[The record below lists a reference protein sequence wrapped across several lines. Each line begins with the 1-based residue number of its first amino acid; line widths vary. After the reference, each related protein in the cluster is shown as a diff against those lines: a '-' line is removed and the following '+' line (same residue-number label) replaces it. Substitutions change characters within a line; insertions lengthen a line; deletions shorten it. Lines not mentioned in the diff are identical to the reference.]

1 MVQRVWLCLIIL
13 IVVLGSTTV
22 EAKELLTKKDGSEEM
37 VNGVDSKTMNVFM
50 KQIDIYGRLAKPQTV
65 FIIPGTDPR
74 VDGIRIERYFYR
86 DIFRTVEKSTLR
98 KEKLKTQRQKDH
110 ILW

>member
-1 MVQRVWLCLIIL
+1 MRRIGLLMIIISFL
-13 IVVLGSTTV
+13 LSTAGF
-22 EAKELLTKKDGSEEM
+22 AKEPAPKVPQKDSEKL
-37 VNGVDSKTMNVFM
+37 NGVDSRTMNVFM
-50 KQIDIYGRLAKPQTV
+50 KQIEIYGRIAKPQTV

-86 DIFRTVEKSTLR
+86 DIFRPVEISTLR
-98 KEKLKTQRQKDH
+98 KEKQKAQRQQEH

>member
-1 MVQRVWLCLIIL
+1 MIQRIVFICL
-13 IVVLGSTTV
+13 VVLFSMTTYSFGKV
-22 EAKELLTKKDGSEEM
+22 AHKKQNSDQTVG
-37 VNGVDSKTMNVFM
+37 GVDNKTMNVFM
-50 KQIDIYGRLAKPQTV
+50 KQVEIYGRIAKPQTV

-86 DIFRTVEKSTLR
+86 DIFRKVEKSTLR
-98 KEKLKTQRQKDH
+98 KEKVKTQRQKGH

>member
-1 MVQRVWLCLIIL
+1 MKFVS
-13 IVVLGSTTV
+13 VVFSVLVLAFVLQAS
-22 EAKELLTKKDGSEEM
+22 A
-37 VNGVDSKTMNVFM
+37 VFADTAPDNADDQNKAM
-50 KQIDIYGRLAKPQTV
+50 KVFLNKIEIYGRIAKPQTV

-74 VDGIRIERYFYR
+74 VDGIDIERRFFN

-98 KEKLKTQRQKDH
+98 KEWIREQRKDDH

>member
-1 MVQRVWLCLIIL
+1 MT
-13 IVVLGSTTV
+13 VVFSVLV
-22 EAKELLTKKDGSEEM
+22 LAFLLQASA
-37 VNGVDSKTMNVFM
+37 VFAGTSPDDADDQDKAM
-50 KQIDIYGRLAKPQTV
+50 KVFLNKIEIYGRIAKPQTV

-74 VDGIRIERYFYR
+74 VDGINIERRFFN

-98 KEKLKTQRQKDH
+98 KEWIREQRKDDH